1 MPGQPTM
8 KDVARAAGVSLM
20 TVSRVVAGEP
30 GVAPETAA
38 KVETAIRALGYQR
51 NDIARNLRRKGQHS
65 RSIGLLVDDLANPFY
80 SALAR
85 TVEDEAYRRGSLV
98 MVGSTNDDPKR
109 ERDVVSAFCS
119 RQVDGLIVVST
130 GGNQGFLRSQ
140 MARGVKVVLVDRPAV
155 GLDVDCVTVDNRAG
169 AERAVVHLLDHGHR
183 RVAYLGDRRE
193 IWTQAE
199 RFRGYL
205 ARCDRASSRST
216 RRWSATV
223 CARAARPPRPAAEL
237 MALPEPPT
245 AVFTGNDM
253 ASMGA
258 VEGGVAGRMAM
269 VGFDDFPLSERLD
282 PPVTV
287 VSQDA
292 GALGRTAAQMLFG
305 RIDGD
310 DSVVRSVVLLTR
322 FLVRGG
328 KCGAELVQRDGA
340 RPGGRA
346 PLWFVGALVRRAG
359 VSGRVDLVQSLGPG
373 PFLRVLVMVRSE
385 DVRLS
390 AWRPR
395 APRRCAAGSRAW
407 MRSSPAREVRRGLR
421 TT

>member
-38 KVETAIRALGYQR
+38 KVEQAIRALGYQR

-85 TVEDEAYRRGSLV
+85 SVEDEAYRRGSLV
-98 MVGSTNDDPKR
+98 MVGSTNDDAKR

-130 GGNQGFLRSQ
+130 GGNQGFLRAQ
-140 MARGVKVVLVDRPAV
+140 MARGVKLVLVDRPAV

-199 RFRGYL
+199 RFRGYAAAL
-205 ARCDRASSRST
+205 ESREIPVDEQLVRHGLRTRGEAAAAAS
-216 RRWSATV
+216 
-223 CARAARPPRPAAEL
+223 EL
-237 MALPEPPT
+237 MALPDPPT

-258 VEGGVAGRMAM
+258 VEAGVAGRLAM

-310 DSVVRSVVLLTR
+310 DSAVRSVVLLTR
-322 FLVRGG
+322 FLVRGSG
-328 KCGAELVQRDGA
+328 EL
-340 RPGGRA
+340 RA
-346 PLWFVGALVRRAG
+346 
-359 VSGRVDLVQSLGPG
+359 
-373 PFLRVLVMVRSE
+373 
-385 DVRLS
+385 
-390 AWRPR
+390 
-395 APRRCAAGSRAW
+395 
-407 MRSSPAREVRRGLR
+407 
-421 TT
+421 